1 MAIFMYLLPGRFREL
16 KSFASFPE
24 NIYFKQIFSPAI
36 KTTHEEV
43 EMVVDFHKISF

>member
-1 MAIFMYLLPGRFREL
+1 MAVFIYLLSGRFREL
-16 KSFASFPE
+16 KSFASFQE

-36 KTTHEEV
+36 KTTYEEV